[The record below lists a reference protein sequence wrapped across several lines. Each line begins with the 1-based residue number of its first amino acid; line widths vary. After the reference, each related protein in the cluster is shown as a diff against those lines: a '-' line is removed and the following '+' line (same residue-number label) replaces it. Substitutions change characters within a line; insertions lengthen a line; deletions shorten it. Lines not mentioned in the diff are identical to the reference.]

1 MNKENKDLIW
11 LIRSFYLAQTF
22 KRFYMFAEIQILLFK
37 VIFGV
42 KKWKLG

>member
-11 LIRSFYLAQTF
+11 LIVFILFAQTF

-42 KKWKLG
+42 KK